1 VGAFAPTCR
10 EHIGEAAEG
19 RKMGLGLLKIHHGF
33 WVENLSGRFFSSGL
47 KLIVCNPSS
56 VLLSCAKVR
65 FRLTSALLAM
75 LGAGQFVK
83 RRTREDVYVVFGR
96 RL

>member
-1 VGAFAPTCR
+1 VGAFAPAGG
-10 EHIGEAAEG
+10 EHVGKAAEG

-33 WVENLSGRFFSSGL
+33 WIQIFLADSFSGL